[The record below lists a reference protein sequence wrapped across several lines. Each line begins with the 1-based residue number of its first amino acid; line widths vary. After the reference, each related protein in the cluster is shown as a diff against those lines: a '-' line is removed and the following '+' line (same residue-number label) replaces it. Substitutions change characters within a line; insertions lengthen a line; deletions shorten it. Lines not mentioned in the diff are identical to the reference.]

1 METRK
6 RRKAPAIFLPVLC
19 LLALASGTAFRLW
32 RVGAPGPRVAT
43 EGHELAP
50 VDRAP
55 SIAREIEDIDASMD
69 ARASAPRVAPHV
81 VGSSLTIDDEGTR
94 SARTSPSSMK
104 AGRAK
109 SDVPKKIERRALDLS
124 AYEVDAMS
132 ADARA
137 LLPRD
142 KSLSSRELEGH
153 MKAAEKEPYDGGRG
167 LLGDAYR
174 GAQRIV
180 GAVDEATLAASR
192 KVLGSVAEPES
203 AKIRPHGD
211 GARLQIDIPPQSV
224 KIGR

>member
-1 METRK
+1 
-6 RRKAPAIFLPVLC
+6 
-19 LLALASGTAFRLW
+19 
-32 RVGAPGPRVAT
+32 
-43 EGHELAP
+43 LAP

-69 ARASAPRVAPHV
+69 ARASAPRGAPHV

-94 SARTSPSSMK
+94 SARTSPSPTK

-132 ADARA
+132 ADAMSADAMSADARA

-142 KSLSSRELEGH
+142 KSLSPRELEGH
-153 MKAAEKEPYDGGRG
+153 MKASEKEPYDGGRG

-180 GAVDEATLAASR
+180 GAVDEATLDASR
-192 KVLGSVAEPES
+192 RALGRVAEPES
-203 AKIRPHGD
+203 AKIRPHAD
-211 GARLQIDIPPQSV
+211 GARLHIDIPPQSV